1 MNIEDWRRKIDEID
15 RKLVELLNERSR
27 CAIEIGRLK
36 QIASLP
42 LYQPEREREV
52 LEAAERANHGPL
64 PDTAI
69 RRLFE
74 RILDEARSVE
84 RMAMHEGDGS
94 HPPQKCAQKAA
105 AEGDDRD
112 TFM

>member
-27 CAIEIGRLK
+27 CAVEIGRLK
-36 QIASLP
+36 RAAALP

-52 LEAAERANHGPL
+52 LEAAERANRGPL

-84 RMAMHEGDGS
+84 RVAMHGTDGDPE
-94 HPPQKCAQKAA
+94 PP
-105 AEGDDRD
+105 E
-112 TFM
+112 

>member
-15 RKLVELLNERSR
+15 RKLVELLNQRSR
-27 CAIEIGRLK
+27 CAVEIGRLK
-36 QIASLP
+36 RAAALP

-52 LEAAERANHGPL
+52 LEAAERANRGPL

-84 RMAMHEGDGS
+84 RVAMHETDGDPE
-94 HPPQKCAQKAA
+94 PPK
-105 AEGDDRD
+105 
-112 TFM
+112 

>member
-1 MNIEDWRRKIDEID
+1 MSIEDWRRKINEID

-27 CAIEIGRLK
+27 CAVEIGRLK
-36 QIASLP
+36 QAAALP

-52 LEAAERANHGPL
+52 LEAAERANRGPL

-84 RMAMHEGDGS
+84 RLAMHETDGDPK
-94 HPPQKCAQKAA
+94 PPK
-105 AEGDDRD
+105 
-112 TFM
+112 

>member
-1 MNIEDWRRKIDEID
+1 MNIEDWRRKIDEND

-42 LYQPEREREV
+42 LYQPEREREG
-52 LEAAERANHGPL
+52 LEAAERAHHGPP
-64 PDTAI
+64 PDTTI

-74 RILDEARSVE
+74 RILDEDRPGE
-84 RMAMHEGDGS
+84 RMAMHGGDVS
-94 HPPQKCAQKAA
+94 HPPQK
-105 AEGDDRD
+105 
-112 TFM
+112 